1 MIVRKTMAKRKP
13 NPTSSMVPSKE
24 HTVPEEQV
32 LSESSGLPSSIT
44 EMPEEKLDSR
54 LASTA
59 IRNRKPHR
67 RPKDPPPPP
76 CPKGMVLVEDPLS
89 GTKYCS
95 NIKPLLFRIM
105 PTTGNICISD
115 EGSIEPEALVDLLRL
130 QRVLEENKRQVDD
143 IIRQV
148 TEMRPQQ
155 Q

>member
-1 MIVRKTMAKRKP
+1 MAKRKP
-13 NPTSSMVPSKE
+13 NPTSSMVLSKE
-24 HTVPEEQV
+24 HTLPEEQV
-32 LSESSGLPSSIT
+32 LSESSGLPSSTT
-44 EMPEEKLDSR
+44 EMPEEKPDYR
-54 LASTA
+54 QASTA
-59 IRNRKPHR
+59 IKDEMPYR
-67 RPKDPPPPP
+67 RPKDPPPPS

-95 NIKPLLFRIM
+95 YIEHLLFRIM
-105 PTTGNICISD
+105 PTTGNICIND